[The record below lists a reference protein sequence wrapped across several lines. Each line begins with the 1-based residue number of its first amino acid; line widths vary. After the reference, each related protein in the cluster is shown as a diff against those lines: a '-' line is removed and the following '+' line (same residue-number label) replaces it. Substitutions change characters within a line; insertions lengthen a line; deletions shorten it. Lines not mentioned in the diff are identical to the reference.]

1 MMMRGDM
8 QKLIDQINPILE
20 GYNKRIEVLEE
31 ALKSKKSAPKGVTKL
46 KKRDIIELN
55 LSIT

>member
-31 ALKSKKSAPKGVTKL
+31 ALKAKKSAPKGGDKAKET
-46 KKRDIIELN
+46 
-55 LSIT
+55 